1 MSSLIHVVEKL
12 QGILPKLMEKKSI
25 LCDEPQ
31 YTRETIKEILL
42 AIKNIEN
49 DQINIGLLHID
60 LAKTFLKHVYT
71 THDKLSTVATE
82 INYCFSELKKTK
94 KSLINICNEKS
105 AILSP

>member
-12 QGILPKLMEKKSI
+12 QAILPKLMEKKSI

-49 DQINIGLLHID
+49 DQINIGVLHID
-60 LAKTFLKHVYT
+60 LAKTFLKHVYN
-71 THDKLSTVATE
+71 THDKLSNVAE
-82 INYCFSELKKTK
+82 QIHYCFSELKKTK
-94 KSLINICNEKS
+94 KSLVNISNEKS
-105 AILSP
+105 KILNT